1 MENETAIFI
10 KRFIIIM
17 FFTFLGAKKRL
28 RLLRMDK
35 SDAHKKKKYDPN
47 VIGLEDSTDDES
59 DSETSDTSLVEEIN
73 LSPVKESDEIKN
85 DCENI
90 LTTEDKHI
98 KEVIDISEENTKNNE
113 SEIKTIN
120 NNVNNSKTTKKNTF
134 DNDKVNKDVKP
145 LLDCPKTRVEI
156 KRDPKVQV
164 ARLKLP
170 ILGEEQRIMEIINEN
185 EIIIVAGETG
195 MNFLLKLWF
204 EE

>member
-1 MENETAIFI
+1 
-10 KRFIIIM
+10 M

-35 SDAHKKKKYDPN
+35 TDGHKKKKYDPN

-59 DSETSDTSLVEEIN
+59 VSETSDTSLVEESN
-73 LSPVKESDEIKN
+73 SSPVKESDEIKN
-85 DCENI
+85 DCEDN
-90 LTTEDKHI
+90 LTTEDKGK

-120 NNVNNSKTTKKNTF
+120 NNSKTTKKITF